1 MESEADSTGFSI
13 DHYEPRSARPDL
25 ENEYTNLMYA
35 CVPCNRYKGARTPT
49 PGERAAGYHF
59 LRVDEESPLDHF
71 KLNGRNLE
79 PLTKVGEYTSLAVG
93 LNRAGLRRLRELRE
107 RDAATKEEIA
117 FGIAGLREFPID
129 LLRKET
135 RGRGFV
141 AIRNIIR
148 DVRAF
153 IEKQDEALRQRARS
167 QLDVDGEDDEDYHK
181 RRKLR
186 LKEFKEKNNIK

>member
-13 DHYEPRSARPDL
+13 DHYEPKSARPDL
-25 ENEYTNLMYA
+25 ESEYTNLMYA
-35 CVPCNRYKGARTPT
+35 CVPCNTYKGARSPS

-71 KLNGRNLE
+71 ELKGRNLE
-79 PLTKVGEYTSLAVG
+79 PLTKVGEYTLLAVG

-107 RDAATKEEIA
+107 LEAATKEEIA
-117 FGIAGLREFPID
+117 FGIAGLRTFPID
-129 LLRKET
+129 LLGKET
-135 RGRGFV
+135 RGRGFA
-141 AIRNIIR
+141 AIRNIIK
-148 DVRAF
+148 DLEAF
-153 IEKQDEALRQRARS
+153 LAKQDEALRQRARS
-167 QLDVDGEDDEDYHK
+167 RLDVDGEDDEEYHK